1 MSRFAPD
8 WLALREP
15 ADLAARNKN
24 VLAACAHA
32 FAGHSSLNI
41 CDIGSGT
48 GASVRAFAHLL
59 PPIQNWTLIDHDAE
73 NLARASH
80 ELTSWANTA
89 THSDDNLL
97 LQHGPLRI
105 TVRTQQ
111 CDLAAR
117 PDCWPIDTE
126 LVTASALFDLTS
138 EIWIAQ
144 FVAALQA
151 RQLSLLATLTF
162 DGAMQCEPPHHGDAA
177 IRESFLLHQ
186 MRDKGFG
193 PAAGALAVRCLENEL
208 KKQGYTLTT
217 GESPWL
223 LDRSAQA
230 LLDETLDG
238 ISNAASETGNVTHAE
253 VLEWRRK
260 AKGSI
265 RSLKIGHCDIFAQPL

>member
-1 MSRFAPD
+1 MNRFAPD

-24 VLAACAHA
+24 VLAACTHA
-32 FAGHSSLNI
+32 FAGRNSLSI

-73 NLARASH
+73 NLGQAIHDLSA
-80 ELTSWANTA
+80 WANTA
-89 THSDDNLL
+89 AQRDNSLL
-97 LQHGPLRI
+97 LRFGHLQI
-105 TVRTQQ
+105 NVQTQQ
-111 CDLAAR
+111 CDLAAT
-117 PDCWPIDTE
+117 PDCWPLGAE

-138 EIWIAQ
+138 EIWISR

-151 RQLSLLATLTF
+151 RQLPLLASLTF
-162 DGAMQCEPPHHGDAA
+162 DGTLQCEPQHHSDTAV
-177 IRESFLLHQ
+177 RESFLLHQ

-193 PAAGALAVRCLENEL
+193 PAAGSHAAQCLENEL
-208 KKQGYTLTT
+208 EKQGYTLTT

-223 LDRSAQA
+223 IDHSAQM

-238 ISNAASETGNVTHAE
+238 IGNAAGETGKVSQTE
-253 VLEWRRK
+253 VLQWRRK
-260 AKGSI
+260 AERSI
-265 RSLKIGHCDIFAQPL
+265 RSLKIGHRDVFAQLL